1 MELKFYSISDLT
13 KILNLHPKT
22 ILRFIHEEKIKA
34 VKIGRS
40 WKVSEDD
47 LKVYCHGELSG
58 KQTPDLTTK
67 YDTLKDRI
75 SVSAV
80 VEINEQNSEEASR
93 LSNSLLAMLNSD
105 KNSNGKSRF
114 DFFYYPEIEKAKYV
128 FYGSPEFIGEIM
140 SIFDILCHEKETG
153 GCHE

>member
-22 ILRFIHEEKIKA
+22 ILRFIHEGKIKA

-40 WKVSEDD
+40 WKVSEDV
-47 LKVYCHGELSG
+47 LKVYCHGELSS
-58 KQTPDLTTK
+58 KLTPELTTK
-67 YDTLKDRI
+67 YDALKDRI

-114 DFFYYPEIEKAKYV
+114 DFFYYPKIERAKYV

-140 SIFDILCHEKETG
+140 SVFDILCHEKG
-153 GCHE
+153 GFNE